1 MSTETAAQTLT
12 VRSMGDLHLALVNK
26 LTRERGNLLNI
37 ALQIVFSEQASR
49 DASPLL
55 IGEATE
61 TFSWNVPGPKRS
73 LDEADTSNSPS
84 PESLF
89 REHYEA
95 LTRSLSLITADPDLA
110 RDAVQEAFA
119 RLCEDWERVGTYE
132 HQVAWVRKVAINL
145 VRDRQRFLQR
155 RMSLLSRMGE
165 QLSAQTRG
173 LPADTDPLLW
183 QAVRALPTR
192 QRTVVAL
199 HYVGDLTLRE
209 VAESMDI
216 SEGSVKRHLDRAR
229 NTLRR
234 KMEAE

>member
-1 MSTETAAQTLT
+1 
-12 VRSMGDLHLALVNK
+12 MGDLHLAPVNR
-26 LTRERGNLLNI
+26 LTWERGNFLNI
-37 ALQIVFSEQASR
+37 ALQNLFSNMPPR

-55 IGEATE
+55 IDEATK
-61 TFSWNVPGPKRS
+61 TFSWNVLGPKRS
-73 LDEADTSNSPS
+73 LNRADTSDHPS

-89 REHYEA
+89 REHYEP

-155 RMSLLSRMGE
+155 RMPLLSRLGQ
-165 QLSAQTRG
+165 QLSVQTRG
-173 LPADTDPLLW
+173 LPVETDPLLW
-183 QAVRALPTR
+183 RAVRALPTR

-199 HYVGDLTLRE
+199 HYVGDFTLRE

-234 KMEAE
+234 TMEAE